1 MVVQSLTQMRGQTGG
16 RRECS
21 DGFIRPSVT
30 RKERSLAAEAGEM
43 FRRGAQ
49 LSGVS
54 RGTARRKPP
63 YFELFSVISFF
74 GIT

>member
-1 MVVQSLTQMRGQTGG
+1 MVVHSLTQMRGQTGG

-43 FRRGAQ
+43 IRRGAPAPASQ
-49 LSGVS
+49 
-54 RGTARRKPP
+54 GTARRKPP